1 MDENDLCC
9 EQVELHEDAIRTAR
23 QALTDPETVAA
34 LADLFKVLGDPTRI
48 RILQALHDTRLCVC
62 DIAETLGMTQSA
74 ISHQLRVL
82 RQARLVRARREG
94 RSVFYALDDDHVAH
108 MCEQGLLHVSEGWQ
122 TRPPGEGNLPSP
134 GAFFVWRQKNAR
146 LHAKNTRPSRGRH
159 AIQILEKEGSW
170 DVHTGTT

>member
-48 RILQALHDTRLCVC
+48 RILQALHDARLCVC

-108 MCEQGLLHVSEGWQ
+108 MFEQGLLHVSE
-122 TRPPGEGNLPSP
+122 
-134 GAFFVWRQKNAR
+134 
-146 LHAKNTRPSRGRH
+146 
-159 AIQILEKEGSW
+159 
-170 DVHTGTT
+170 